1 MGAHCGVSTYH
12 LSKLVGPEGKVVA
25 FEPDPLNFEI
35 LKRNIERHSLTN
47 VVAENAAIA
56 GTSGKLAFSSEGT
69 VGSMLMSV
77 LPRESAGSVVM
88 VEAMTL
94 ADAFARW
101 GVPAFCKIDIEGA
114 EIEVISK
121 SAEVLRTHK
130 TNFSLDTC
138 HLKPNGQSTHSDVE
152 ALFRSYGYEAASEA
166 NPMMETWA
174 RPEMK

>member
-1 MGAHCGVSTYH
+1 
-12 LSKLVGPEGKVVA
+12 VVA

-35 LKRNIERHSLTN
+35 LKKNIERYRLAN
-47 VVAENAAIA
+47 VILQNTAIA
-56 GTSGKLAFSSEGT
+56 GTAGKLAFSSEGT
-69 VGSMLMSV
+69 VGSKLMSV
-77 LPRESAGSVVM
+77 LPRESAGAVVM

-101 GVPAFCKIDIEGA
+101 GVPDFCKIDIEGA
-114 EIEVISK
+114 EIDVIAK
-121 SAEVLRTHK
+121 SAEVLRSHK

-138 HLKPNGQSTHSDVE
+138 HLKPDGQSTHSDVE
-152 ALFRSYGYEAASEA
+152 ALFRSYGYEVASEA